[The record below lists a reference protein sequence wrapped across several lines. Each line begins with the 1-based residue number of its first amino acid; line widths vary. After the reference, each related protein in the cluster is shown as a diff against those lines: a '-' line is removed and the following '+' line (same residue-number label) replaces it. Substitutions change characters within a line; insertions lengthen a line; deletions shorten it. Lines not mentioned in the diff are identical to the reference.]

1 METLSE
7 FLGGRSLHRTFREC
21 NRPADVAAPGGGPV
35 FTSVSS
41 YRLINAGMGT
51 GRNTLPARHCGR
63 SGG

>member
-21 NRPADVAAPGGGPV
+21 NLASRVAAASLARGGSV

-41 YRLINAGMGT
+41 YPCALRGEGKGGN
-51 GRNTLPARHCGR
+51 
-63 SGG
+63 SGERGGQVL